1 MNLLDQIISEI
12 DKGIKFSIHNYQ
24 KESREYPAKEVIE
37 DDLTEIQRNHSA
49 NLMRVNHSGEIAA
62 QALYNGQMLFSRS
75 EETKSHLEEAAN
87 EEKDHLAWCAKRI
100 EELNGSESIFN
111 PFWYL
116 GSFSIGL
123 IVGMNSDKFSLGFIA
138 ETEEQVG
145 NHIKN
150 HLERMPKDDSRS
162 KAVLR
167 KMEEDEEAHGSDA
180 REMGGSKMPFLV
192 SKLMSF
198 GGEALRKIS
207 YII

>member
-1 MNLLDQIISEI
+1 
-12 DKGIKFSIHNYQ
+12 
-24 KESREYPAKEVIE
+24 
-37 DDLTEIQRNHSA
+37 
-49 NLMRVNHSGEIAA
+49 MRVNHSGEIAA